1 MEETPVQI
9 RALITLAALW
19 SGFLLQENIM
29 TNQDI
34 KILWYLRDSN
44 DVRFLKLV
52 AETANALV
60 ELANTHQEID
70 NLKEKITQEDL
81 RLMKEKHGDT
91 KAI

>member
-1 MEETPVQI
+1 
-9 RALITLAALW
+9 
-19 SGFLLQENIM
+19 M

-52 AETANALV
+52 AETASALV
-60 ELANTHQEID
+60 ELENTHQEID

-81 RLMKEKHGDT
+81 RLMKEKHGYT

>member
-1 MEETPVQI
+1 
-9 RALITLAALW
+9 
-19 SGFLLQENIM
+19 M

-44 DVRFLKLV
+44 DVHFLKLV
-52 AETANALV
+52 AQTATALV
-60 ELANTHQEID
+60 ELASTHKEID
-70 NLKEKITQEDL
+70 DLKEKITQEDL

>member
-1 MEETPVQI
+1 
-9 RALITLAALW
+9 
-19 SGFLLQENIM
+19 M

-52 AETANALV
+52 AETASALV

>member
-1 MEETPVQI
+1 
-9 RALITLAALW
+9 
-19 SGFLLQENIM
+19 M

-52 AETANALV
+52 AETASALV
-60 ELANTHQEID
+60 ELASTHQEID

-91 KAI
+91 KAV

>member
-1 MEETPVQI
+1 MEETPVQR
-9 RALITLAALW
+9 RALVTLAALW

-44 DVRFLKLV
+44 DVHFLKLV
-52 AETANALV
+52 AQTATALV
-60 ELANTHQEID
+60 ELASTHKEID
-70 NLKEKITQEDL
+70 DLKEKITQEDL

>member
-44 DVRFLKLV
+44 DVHFLKLL
-52 AETANALV
+52 AQTASALV

-81 RLMKEKHGDT
+81 RLMREKHGDT
-91 KAI
+91 KAV

>member
-1 MEETPVQI
+1 
-9 RALITLAALW
+9 
-19 SGFLLQENIM
+19 M

>member
-1 MEETPVQI
+1 MQR
-9 RALITLAALW
+9 RALVTLAALW

-44 DVRFLKLV
+44 DVHFLKLV
-52 AETANALV
+52 AQTATALV
-60 ELANTHQEID
+60 ELASTHKEID
-70 NLKEKITQEDL
+70 DLKEKITQEDL

>member
-1 MEETPVQI
+1 
-9 RALITLAALW
+9 
-19 SGFLLQENIM
+19 M

-52 AETANALV
+52 ADTANALV
-60 ELANTHQEID
+60 ELASTHQEID

-81 RLMKEKHGDT
+81 RLMKEKHGDN
-91 KAI
+91 KAV